1 MGILRTK
8 INTKR
13 RLDGSNVLYLHLG
26 ECHMT
31 EVADP
36 HILAVSAVVVEMDTR
51 RTGEFSRRP

>member
-1 MGILRTK
+1 
-8 INTKR
+8 
-13 RLDGSNVLYLHLG
+13 
-26 ECHMT
+26 MT